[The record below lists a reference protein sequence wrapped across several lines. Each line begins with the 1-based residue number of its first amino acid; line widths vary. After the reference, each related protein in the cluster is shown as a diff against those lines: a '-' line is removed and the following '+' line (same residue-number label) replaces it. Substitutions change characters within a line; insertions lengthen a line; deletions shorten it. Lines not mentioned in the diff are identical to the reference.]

1 MDRKAERGQRVSSSP
16 RDEPGAAEG
25 MLGQRW
31 GRGDGC
37 RPRGQ
42 ARLVIHLGPGATW
55 TSPLV
60 DPSEEGDRPWP
71 GPLDRHRMHVTLI
84 REEGMH
90 GTHSPQ
96 VTPQNT
102 CGGGGANPQ
111 SYGRVTASI

>member
-1 MDRKAERGQRVSSSP
+1 MQAQGTSKAGYTS
-16 RDEPGAAEG
+16 
-25 MLGQRW
+25 
-31 GRGDGC
+31 
-37 RPRGQ
+37 
-42 ARLVIHLGPGATW
+42 GPWCVTW